1 MPREAHAA
9 LQTHKLEHIMPTT
22 LPVRMR
28 AAAPRRLDGGDWM
41 VLLGNAVILF
51 VLFAGLI
58 CTIWIDPLLIS
69 TTDFASTMAG
79 P

>member
-1 MPREAHAA
+1 
-9 LQTHKLEHIMPTT
+9 MPTT
-22 LPVRMR
+22 LPLRMR
-28 AAAPRRLDGGDWM
+28 AATPRRLDRDDWT
-41 VLLGNAVILF
+41 VFLGNAAVLF

-69 TTDFASTMAG
+69 TTDYPWMMAG

>member
-1 MPREAHAA
+1 
-9 LQTHKLEHIMPTT
+9 MPTT

-41 VLLGNAVILF
+41 VLLGNAVVLL

-58 CTIWIDPLLIS
+58 GTIWCDPLLIS
-69 TTDFASTMAG
+69 TMDFPSMMAG